1 MEKIIRD
8 GKVGVLISTGWG
20 AGFSSWGF
28 PLEAVFSPTLIDMV
42 EREDWDSAVE
52 YCETN
57 WKGNYCGGIFDLEV
71 CWVQEGRKFQITEY
85 DGAETIEFEDEMHWI
100 TA

>member
-1 MEKIIRD
+1 MEKVIRD

-28 PLEAVFSPTLIDMV
+28 PLEAVFDPTLIDMV
-42 EREDWDSAVE
+42 EREDWENAVE
-52 YCETN
+52 YCKAN
-57 WKGNYCGGIFDLEV
+57 WKGNYCGGVSDLEV
-71 CWVQEGRKFQITEY
+71 VWVPEGRKFQITEY
-85 DGAETIEFEDEMHWI
+85 DGSESIEFEDEVNWI

>member
-1 MEKIIRD
+1 MEKVIRD

-28 PLEAVFSPTLIDMV
+28 PLEAVFDPTLIDMV
-42 EREDWDSAVE
+42 EREDWEGAEV
-52 YCETN
+52 YCQKTFPS
-57 WKGNYCGGIFDLEV
+57 NYTGGVSDLEIV
-71 CWVQEGRKFQITEY
+71 WVPEGRKFQITEY
-85 DGAETIEFEDEMHWI
+85 DGSESIEFMDEVNWI